1 MKWEYIQTVGNFLR
15 TSRLLED
22 MEIVCLR
29 NVLARAVTSRN
40 LITLLIRNTRL
51 ATGGTAQAPLPLEKS
66 ASKTSETKEAT
77 TASTKIEKSENVEQ
91 TPTISEKKQE
101 VAMQTSSVNDAKGME
116 LSDKSA
122 VDEKTAQLPLEPG
135 KPSPLPH
142 RDGEKVVS
150 ERILRLANEIV
161 NLTIFEIADL
171 NSTLKKKLNLPDA
184 PVFAQSFAVSAA
196 SAPDGREAKME
207 KTDASQKTFFSVKLT
222 KIDQLKKIP
231 LIKEI
236 RATVEGFN
244 LVQAKKFVE
253 TLPATVKQDLSK
265 TEAEELKEKLE
276 KLGAGD
282 SAGRE
287 RSLMARGHQKFQ
299 SQQKNLKKQ
308 EELKKSK
315 GNDQKAAA
323 IKALTHK
330 CTVCMALMPD
340 PKTYKQHFESKHPKA
355 ALPPELY

>member
-1 MKWEYIQTVGNFLR
+1 
-15 TSRLLED
+15 
-22 MEIVCLR
+22 
-29 NVLARAVTSRN
+29 
-40 LITLLIRNTRL
+40 
-51 ATGGTAQAPLPLEKS
+51 
-66 ASKTSETKEAT
+66 
-77 TASTKIEKSENVEQ
+77 
-91 TPTISEKKQE
+91 
-101 VAMQTSSVNDAKGME
+101 ME

-161 NLTIFEIADL
+161 NLTIFEVADL

-196 SAPDGREAKME
+196 SAP
-207 KTDASQKTFFSVKLT
+207 VKLT

-276 KLGAGD
+276 KLGADEKEDYRSFLIPGYLQGD

-287 RSLMARGHQKFQ
+287 RSLMARA
-299 SQQKNLKKQ
+299 KNLKKQ

-355 ALPPELY
+355 ALPPELVNVPA